1 MSHCLSSICIHICTG
16 IRPTLLFQTIL
27 RSELQGIMTEVITV
41 IVTNVSVILNEEHT
55 KQPISPL
62 LRERH
67 VHVWHFSNEM
77 NGVGSAVILALMRPP
92 EGGGGAA
99 ITENWQ
105 TGGSV
110 FASCKSDIM
119 IVKCHFLG
127 NKKRNNWCAQL
138 SADGVRGTWE
148 AGNWQMDKDPETCQ

>member
-1 MSHCLSSICIHICTG
+1 MHSYLHRYQAYIVIPNDTEKRVTRNNDWGHYCHCH
-16 IRPTLLFQTIL
+16 
-27 RSELQGIMTEVITV
+27 

-92 EGGGGAA
+92 RGGGGAA

-138 SADGVRGTWE
+138 SADGVRETWE
-148 AGNWQMDKDPETCQ
+148 AGDWQMDKDPETCQ